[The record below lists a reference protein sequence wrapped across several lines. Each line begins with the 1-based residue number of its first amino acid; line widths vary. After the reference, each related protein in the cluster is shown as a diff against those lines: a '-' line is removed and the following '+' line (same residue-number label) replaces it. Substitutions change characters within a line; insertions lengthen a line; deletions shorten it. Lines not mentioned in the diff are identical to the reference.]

1 MLKQLSSVLSGK
13 LLLIGGSIA
22 LTYVAITGG
31 LIWYQH
37 GQLTQAQQKL
47 GEFDLALK
55 TVNTTITTLTETA
68 QRNQRAQAELRTQL
82 QQVTLSNGHFQQH
95 LKALKHDIQDVR
107 KWAETDLPAAI
118 GRMQQRPAITGADEY
133 RVWMSTRYPLLP
145 ATEQPDIK

>member
-1 MLKQLSSVLSGK
+1 MLKQLSGILSGK
-13 LLLIGGSIA
+13 LLLIGGSIV
-22 LTYVAITGG
+22 LTYVAITGA

-82 QQVTLSNGHFQQH
+82 QQVTLSNGQFQQH
-95 LKALKHDIQDVR
+95 LRGLKNDIQDVR
-107 KWAETDLPAAI
+107 KWAETNLPAAI
-118 GRMQQRPAITGADEY
+118 GRLQQRPAITGADEY

-145 ATEQPDIK
+145 APEQSNNK